1 MFNIAV
7 QLLGGAV
14 YTLTKKYARR
24 SEQSDIILTI
34 YRDAKEEP
42 DGIQLKLNNPHIKS
56 HLNNL

>member
-1 MFNIAV
+1 MYA
-7 QLLGGAV
+7 
-14 YTLTKKYARR
+14 LTRKYARKG
-24 SEQSDIILTI
+24 EQSDVILAI